1 VSDAVSGPAFR
12 QIIVDVTKLRD
23 YCLSP
28 SHSHGRHK
36 ARVFRARLGLQPAD
50 AEFLQGALIN
60 AVRSNPEKLLPTKAD
75 HHGQRYALDFEMSTI
90 TGTGIVRSI
99 WIIPTGSEDVLRFV
113 TCYVR

>member
-1 VSDAVSGPAFR
+1 VSDPPRRPVFR

-28 SHSHGRHK
+28 THPHGRHK

-50 AEFLQGALIN
+50 AEFLRGTLIN
-60 AVRSNPEKLLPTKAD
+60 AVQSNPDAVVPTKAD
-75 HHGQRYALDFEMSTI
+75 HHGKQYVLDFEMSTATA
-90 TGTGIVRSI
+90 TGMIRSI
-99 WIIPTGSEDVLRFV
+99 WIVPAANEDVLRFV